1 MQTDNI
7 VLIAAIAGV
16 VLLAI
21 ISAVFNISPDGL
33 AVISRVI
40 DILAVVLGSSGYAR
54 ITRYLREK
62 EQKLKEKKS

>member
-1 MQTDNI
+1 MQTDDI
-7 VLIAAIAGV
+7 VLIAAIVGV

-21 ISAVFNISPDGL
+21 VASVFNVSPNGL

-40 DILAVVLGSSGYAR
+40 DILAVILGSAGYAR

-62 EQKLKEKKS
+62 EQKLKEKK